1 MTGSLTVCATPIG
14 NLDDISA
21 RALEV
26 LRGADL
32 IAAEDTRHTLGL
44 LNHYGIRVPMISCHK
59 DNEEFRS
66 DELIAKMRDGARIVY
81 VSDAGTPAISDPGEI
96 LVRKCH
102 EEGIPVTAVPG
113 ACAFVTALS
122 MSGMPSRRFV
132 FEGFLPVAAKERN
145 ALLEGLQREER
156 TVIFY
161 EAPHRLRKT
170 LSVLLEK
177 LGDRKLAIGRE
188 LTKVHE
194 EMELTTLAAAA
205 AEYEEKEPRG
215 EYVLILGGADP
226 EAVRKEQDGRWEQ
239 MTMQEHMDLYADLP
253 PKEAMKK
260 VAADRGIARKDV
272 YEALLKEKESRQ

>member
-1 MTGSLTVCATPIG
+1 
-14 NLDDISA
+14 
-21 RALEV
+21 
-26 LRGADL
+26 
-32 IAAEDTRHTLGL
+32 
-44 LNHYGIRVPMISCHK
+44 
-59 DNEEFRS
+59 
-66 DELIAKMRDGARIVY
+66 
-81 VSDAGTPAISDPGEI
+81 
-96 LVRKCH
+96 
-102 EEGIPVTAVPG
+102 
-113 ACAFVTALS
+113 
-122 MSGMPSRRFV
+122 
-132 FEGFLPVAAKERN
+132 
-145 ALLEGLQREER
+145 
-156 TVIFY
+156 Y